1 MCPRPLPFG
10 AKIEVMAKSME
21 LNDEWHYV
29 SMDATIKVCLKVL
42 GQESYRAPKAVRDAA
57 PFGDETAW
65 RRLLTVRGRTGAV
78 LLLHPLQNES
88 SEQLVD
94 VLEGSFTADQ
104 IALMVH
110 VATDSPSEKLYT
122 HLKTIC
128 PRLACLMLDPVHL
141 AIVYEYSFWN
151 KRVQKQLRPEQV
163 RQH

>member
-1 MCPRPLPFG
+1 MCPRPLPFR

-21 LNDEWHYV
+21 LTDEWHYV

-42 GQESYRAPKAVRDAA
+42 GQESYRA
-57 PFGDETAW
+57 ETAW

-141 AIVYEYSFWN
+141 AIVYEYGFWN
-151 KRVQKQLRPEQV
+151 KRVQKQSRPEQV
-163 RQH
+163 RQR